1 MNAVSVS
8 RRSFLAASLAG
19 GAALTFEAKL
29 AFAAAAGKAEPAMLG
44 VFVSIA
50 PDNTVTILAKNPEIG
65 QGVKTMLPMLIA
77 EELDVAWSQ
86 VKIKQADDDGAKYG
100 PQFAGGSMTTPLNWL
115 PARQAGA
122 GARAMLVAAA
132 AQQWGVPAASLTT
145 SEGKVLH
152 AASGRSVTY
161 AALAPVAAKI
171 AAPDLEK
178 VPLKSP
184 KDFKIVGKPMKGVDT
199 PAIVRGEPLF
209 GIDAHPA
216 GMLYA
221 AMVKCPVISG
231 TLKSF
236 DDAAVRKEKGVLA
249 VVPITDGEVPA
260 GKHNAVAVVG
270 DSWWRVHK
278 AREKLAVQWDTAG
291 FDGYSTEG
299 YAAQAKALLGAA
311 PAADMFRA
319 GNADA
324 ALARAAKVV
333 TADYS
338 YPFLAHATLEPQNCT
353 AVWHPDGKLEFWAPT
368 QDPGTARGDVAKALG
383 IDPAAM
389 TIHMTRIGGGFGRR
403 LMSDFM
409 VQTACIAKALPGRPV
424 KLLYDRTDDLRND
437 YFRPAGWHRM
447 TAGIDANGAL
457 MALKDHFITFGADG
471 KPMRAAG
478 MLASEFPGPTLPDV
492 HYGVSY
498 LKTNVT
504 TGWLRAPTSNAVA
517 FVFQGFL
524 DEVAEAAGTDL
535 PSLMIKTLGA
545 PRSFPSSDPEEPAF
559 DTGRARGVVEAVTK
573 FAGWTGKRSATP
585 GKGRGFGFYFSHRG
599 YFAEVVDLT
608 ITDGSTITIDKVWV
622 AGDIGSQVIN
632 PLNAEHQMQ
641 GAVIDGIAQALVWQP
656 TEQRAGAVTTEN
668 FGDFPLIRIN
678 QTPGEVAITWVVTD
692 NPPTGL
698 GEPTL
703 PPVIPAIAN
712 AIRDATGKRL
722 RSLPMTLA

>member
-8 RRSFLAASLAG
+8 RRSFLVASLAG
-19 GAALTFEAKL
+19 GAVLTLEAKL
-29 AFAAAAGKAEPAMLG
+29 AFAAPGGAGPAMLG
-44 VFVSIA
+44 AFITIA
-50 PDNTVTILAKNPEIG
+50 PDNSVTILAKNPEIG

-86 VKIKQADDDGAKYG
+86 VRIRQADENQDKYG

-145 SEGKVLH
+145 GEGMVKH
-152 AASGRSVTY
+152 AGSGRSITY
-161 AALAPVAAKI
+161 AALAPVAAKMT
-171 AAPDLEK
+171 APDLEK
-178 VPLKSP
+178 VALKSP
-184 KDFKIVGKPMKGVDT
+184 KDFKIVGKPRGGVDT

-209 GIDAHPA
+209 GIDAHPP

-236 DDAAVRKEKGVLA
+236 DDAAVRREKGVLA
-249 VVPITDGEVPA
+249 VVAITDGEVPA
-260 GKHNAVAVVG
+260 GKHNAVAVIG
-270 DSWWRVHK
+270 DSWYRVHK
-278 AREKLAVQWDTAG
+278 AREKLVVQWDTAG
-291 FDGYSTEG
+291 FDGHSTDGYS
-299 YAAQAKALLGAA
+299 AMAKALLAAA
-311 PAADMFRA
+311 PTADLFKA
-319 GNADA
+319 GNVDA
-324 ALARAAKVV
+324 GLAKAAKVV

-353 AVWHPDGKLEFWAPT
+353 ALWHADGKLEFWAPT
-368 QDPGTARGDVAKALG
+368 QDPGTARADIAKVLG
-383 IDPAAM
+383 IDPASM

-409 VQTACIAKALPGRPV
+409 VQVACIAKAMPGRPV
-424 KLLYDRTDDLRND
+424 KLLYDRTDDMRND
-437 YFRPAGWHRM
+437 YYRPAGWHRM
-447 TAGIDANGAL
+447 TAGLDASGAL
-457 MALKDHFITFGADG
+457 VALKDHFITFGTNG
-471 KPMRAAG
+471 KPMRAAE
-478 MLASEFPGPTLPDV
+478 MRMTEFPAPVLPDV
-492 HYGVSY
+492 HLGMSF
-498 LKTNVT
+498 LKTNLT

-535 PSLMIKTLGA
+535 PELMRRTLGA
-545 PRSFPSSDPEEPAF
+545 ARQLPPEPDDPPF
-559 DTGRARGVVEAVTK
+559 DTGRARGVIDAVCK

-608 ITDGSTITIDKVWV
+608 VTDGQVTVDKVWV

-641 GAVIDGIAQALVWQP
+641 GAVIDGIAQGLVWQP
-656 TEQRAGAVTTEN
+656 IEQKAGAVTQEN

-678 QTPGEVAITWVVTD
+678 QIPGEVAITWVVTD

-722 RSLPMTLA
+722 RSLPMSLA

>member
-1 MNAVSVS
+1 MNAIALN
-8 RRSFLAASLAG
+8 RRSFLVASLAG

-29 AFAAAAGKAEPAMLG
+29 AFAAIGTAQPAMLG
-44 VFVSIA
+44 AFITIA

-86 VKIKQADDDGAKYG
+86 VKIEQADDNGALYG

-132 AQQWGVPAASLTT
+132 AQQWGVSADSLTT
-145 SEGKVLH
+145 EAGMVKH
-152 AASGRSVTY
+152 AASGRTITY

-178 VPLKSP
+178 VALKSP
-184 KDFKIVGKPMKGVDT
+184 KDFKIVGKPMKGIDT
-199 PAIVRGEPLF
+199 AAIVRGDPLF

-221 AMVKCPVISG
+221 AMVKCPVLSG

-236 DDAAVRKEKGVLA
+236 DDAAVRKERGVIA
-249 VVPITDGEVPA
+249 VVPVTDGEVPT
-260 GKHNAVAVVG
+260 GKHNAVAIVG

-278 AREKLAVQWDTAG
+278 AREKLVVQWDTAAHEG
-291 FDGYSTEG
+291 FSTEG
-299 YAAQAKALLGAA
+299 YAKQAKALLGAA
-311 PAADMFRA
+311 PTADLFKA

-324 ALARAAKVV
+324 ALAKAAKVI
-333 TADYS
+333 TADYD

-353 AVWHPDGKLEFWAPT
+353 ALWHEDGKLEFWAPT
-368 QDPGTARGDVAKALG
+368 QDPGTARGDIARIMG
-383 IDPAAM
+383 IKPDAM

-403 LMSDFM
+403 LMGDFM
-409 VQTACIAKALPGRPV
+409 IMTGQIAKAVPGRPV
-424 KLLYDRTDDLRND
+424 KLLFDRTDDMRND
-437 YFRPAGWHRM
+437 YYRPGGWHRM
-447 TAGIDANGAL
+447 TAGIDAKGAIT
-457 MALKDHFITFGADG
+457 AFKDHFVTFGSDG
-471 KPMRAAG
+471 KPMRAAE
-478 MLASEFPGPTLPDV
+478 MRATEFPGPVIPDA
-492 HYGVSY
+492 HYGMSFMP
-498 LKTNVT
+498 TNLT

-524 DEVAEAAGTDL
+524 DEVAEAAGLDL
-535 PSLMIKTLGA
+535 PELMRRTLGA
-545 PRSFPSSDPEEPAF
+545 ARKLPAEPDDTPF
-559 DTGRARGVVEAVTK
+559 DTGRARGVIDAVCK
-573 FAGWTGKRSATP
+573 FAGWTGKPSGTP

-608 ITDGSTITIDKVWV
+608 VTDGTSIKIDKVWV

-656 TEQRAGAVTTEN
+656 IEQKAGAITAEN
-668 FGDFPLIRIN
+668 FGEFPLIRIDM
-678 QTPGEVAITWVVTD
+678 TPGDVAITWVVTD

-703 PPVIPAIAN
+703 PPVIPAIGN
-712 AIRDATGKRL
+712 AIRAATGKRL
-722 RSLPMTLA
+722 RSLPMSLA

>member
-1 MNAVSVS
+1 MNAVSVN
-8 RRSFLAASLAG
+8 RRSFLVASLAG

-29 AFAAAAGKAEPAMLG
+29 AFAAPGAKGPAMLNA
-44 VFVSIA
+44 FISIA
-50 PDNTVTILAKNPEIG
+50 PDNSVTILAKNPEIG

-77 EELDVAWSQ
+77 EEFDIAWSQ
-86 VKIKQADDDGAKYG
+86 VRIQQADDNAEKYG

-132 AQQWGVPAASLTT
+132 AQQWGVPAAGLTT
-145 SEGKVLH
+145 AEGSVKH
-152 AASGRSVTY
+152 AASGRSITY
-161 AALAPVAAKI
+161 AALAPIAAKI

-178 VPLKSP
+178 VALKSP
-184 KDFKIVGKPMKGVDT
+184 KDFKIIGKPMAGVDT
-199 PAIVRGEPLF
+199 AAIVRGDPLF

-221 AMVKCPVISG
+221 ALVKCPVLSG
-231 TLKSF
+231 TLKSY
-236 DDAAVRKEKGVLA
+236 DAAAVRKEPGVLA
-249 VVPITDGEVPA
+249 VVPITDGEIPA
-260 GKHNAVAVVG
+260 GKHNAVAIVG
-270 DSWWRVHK
+270 DSWWRVQK
-278 AREKLAVQWDTAG
+278 ARAKLVVQWDTAG
-291 FDGYSTEG
+291 HDGHSTEG
-299 YAAQAKALLGAA
+299 YAKQAKALLGAA
-311 PAADMFRA
+311 PSSDLFKA

-324 ALARAAKVV
+324 ALAKAAKVI
-333 TADYS
+333 TADYD

-353 AVWHPDGKLEFWAPT
+353 ALWHSDSKLEFWAPT
-368 QDPGTARGDVAKALG
+368 QDPGTARADIAKVLG
-383 IDPAAM
+383 IEPAAM

-409 VQTACIAKALPGRPV
+409 ILTACIAKAVPGRPV
-424 KLLYDRTDDLRND
+424 KLLFDRADDMRND
-437 YFRPAGWHRM
+437 YYRPAGWHRM
-447 TAGIDANGAL
+447 TAGIDAKGAIV
-457 MALKDHFITFGADG
+457 ALKDHFITFGTDG

-478 MLASEFPGPTLPDV
+478 MNATEFPGPVIPDA

-498 LKTNVT
+498 LKTNLT

-524 DEVAEAAGTDL
+524 DEVAEAAGLDL
-535 PSLMIKTLGA
+535 PELMRRTLGA
-545 PRSFPSSDPEEPAF
+545 ARTLPPEPDEPPF
-559 DTGRARGVVEAVTK
+559 DTGRARGVIDAVCK
-573 FAGWTGKRSATP
+573 FASWTGKPSGTP

-608 ITDGSTITIDKVWV
+608 VTDGTAITIDKVWV

-656 TEQRAGAVTTEN
+656 IEQKAGAVTQEN

-678 QTPGEVAITWVVTD
+678 MTPGDVAITWVVTD

-703 PPVIPAIAN
+703 PPVIPAIGN
-712 AIRDATGKRL
+712 AIRAATGKRL
-722 RSLPMTLA
+722 RSLPMSLV

>member
-29 AFAAAAGKAEPAMLG
+29 AFAAAPGAAAPAMLG

-86 VKIKQADDDGAKYG
+86 VKIQQADDNADKYG

-132 AQQWGVPAASLTT
+132 AQQWGVPVASLTT
-145 SEGKVLH
+145 ADGKVMH

-161 AALAPVAAKI
+161 AALAPVAAKMP
-171 AAPDLEK
+171 APDLEK
-178 VPLKSP
+178 VALKDP
-184 KDFKIVGKPMKGVDT
+184 KSFKIIGKSRPGVDT

-249 VVPITDGEVPA
+249 VVPITDGEIPA
-260 GKHNAVAVVG
+260 GKHNAVAIVG

-311 PAADMFRA
+311 PAKDLFKA

-324 ALARAAKVV
+324 ALAKAAKVV
-333 TADYS
+333 SADYA

-353 AVWHPDGKLEFWAPT
+353 ALWHSDGKLEFWAPT
-368 QDPGTARGDVAKALG
+368 QDPATARGDIAKVLG
-383 IDPAAM
+383 IDPASM

-409 VQTACIAKALPGRPV
+409 IQTACIAKAVPGRPV

-437 YFRPAGWHRM
+437 YFRPGGWHRM
-447 TAGIDANGAL
+447 TAGVDASGAL
-457 MALKDHFITFGADG
+457 VALKDHFITFGENG

-478 MLASEFPGPTLPDV
+478 MLASEFPGPALADV
-492 HYGVSY
+492 HYGMSL
-498 LKTNVT
+498 LKTNLT

-545 PRSFPSSDPEEPAF
+545 PRSFPSSDPDEPAF
-559 DTGRARGVVEAVTK
+559 NTGRARGVVEAVCK
-573 FAGWTGKRSATP
+573 FAGWTGKRSTTP

-608 ITDGSTITIDKVWV
+608 VADGQITIDKVWV

-632 PLNAEHQMQ
+632 PMGAEHQMQ
-641 GAVIDGIAQALVWQP
+641 GAVIDGIAQAMVWQP
-656 TEQRAGAVTTEN
+656 TEQKAGAITTEN

-712 AIRDATGKRL
+712 AIKDATGKRL
-722 RSLPMTLA
+722 RSLPLTLA

>member
-1 MNAVSVS
+1 MTAVSVS

-29 AFAAAAGKAEPAMLG
+29 AFAAAPGAAEPAMLG

-86 VKIKQADDDGAKYG
+86 VKIKQADDNADKYG

-132 AQQWGVPAASLTT
+132 AQQWSVPAASLTT
-145 SEGKVLH
+145 GEGMVKH
-152 AASGRSVTY
+152 AASGRSITY
-161 AALAPVAAKI
+161 AALAPIAAKI

-178 VPLKSP
+178 VPLKNP
-184 KDFKIVGKPMKGVDT
+184 KDFKIVGKPRPGVDT

-209 GIDAHPA
+209 GIDAHPQ

-249 VVPITDGEVPA
+249 VVPITDGEIPA
-260 GKHNAVAVVG
+260 GKHNAVAIVG

-299 YAAQAKALLGAA
+299 YAAQAKALLGAT
-311 PAADMFRA
+311 PAADLFRA

-324 ALARAAKVV
+324 AMSKAAKVV
-333 TADYS
+333 TADYA

-368 QDPGTARGDVAKALG
+368 QDPGTARGDIAKVLG
-383 IDPAAM
+383 IDPASM

-409 VQTACIAKALPGRPV
+409 IQTACIAKALPGRPV

-447 TAGIDANGAL
+447 TAGIDASGAL
-457 MALKDHFITFGADG
+457 VALKDHFVTFGENG

-478 MLASEFPGPTLPDV
+478 MLASEFPGPELPDV

-535 PSLMIKTLGA
+535 PELMRRTLGA
-545 PRSFPSSDPEEPAF
+545 GRKFPSSDPDEPVF
-559 DTGRARGVVEAVTK
+559 DTARARGVVDAVCK
-573 FAGWTGKRSATP
+573 FASWTGKRSTTP

-608 ITDGSTITIDKVWV
+608 VADGQITIDKVWV

-656 TEQRAGAVTTEN
+656 IEQKAGAVTQEN

-678 QTPGEVAITWVVTD
+678 QTPGDVAITWVVTD

-722 RSLPMTLA
+722 RSLPLTLA